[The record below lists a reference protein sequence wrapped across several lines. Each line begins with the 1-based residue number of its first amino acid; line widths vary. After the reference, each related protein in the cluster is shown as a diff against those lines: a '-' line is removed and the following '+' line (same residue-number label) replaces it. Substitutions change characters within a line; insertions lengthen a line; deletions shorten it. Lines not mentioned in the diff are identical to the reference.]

1 MFFEDTIQ
9 DEEIIVIYGLD
20 NELYMNNFEII
31 NNQLSGFII
40 SKISSRIKSQTKM
53 RIYLKE
59 TLKLPEG
66 KAGNIVIPL
75 NEIKK
80 VEVKDSA
87 QNTAIA
93 ITGLIGFLLV
103 VGLIAL
109 LSSGIKLGGFSKF

>member
-1 MFFEDTIQ
+1 MRLEKSYNRTLVILLTICILNSCTTYYKPLDLDEDRLFVEDTIQ
-9 DEEIIVIYGLD
+9 DEEIIVI
-20 NELYMNNFEII
+20 
-31 NNQLSGFII
+31 
-40 SKISSRIKSQTKM
+40 
-53 RIYLKE
+53 
-59 TLKLPEG
+59 
-66 KAGNIVIPL
+66 IVIPL